1 MPNREQNQNRPGQQ
15 QQQQAGQN
23 KPGQP
28 GQQAGGRN
36 QNQGQRGTSQDRN
49 AASRNAQGRDE
60 QNDE

>member
-23 KPGQP
+23 KQGQP

-49 AASRNAQGRDE
+49 AQRRDE
-60 QNDE
+60 E